1 MSINRSPK
9 VYKRRVEGRGEGHFT
24 TSRST
29 EHVSSRINQQIN
41 QQEVSLVEAA
51 MEAALLRVVIY
62 FFALANF
69 ACSLEHA
76 KRTRS
81 CAQFPTH
88 MQLFCY
94 RVEKFWGSI
103 AFPDPRNTVEDVQ
116 EVDRNNVVV
125 GNVVQ
130 NNKLKDTGKLRYV
143 EQTFKWISK

>member
-1 MSINRSPK
+1 
-9 VYKRRVEGRGEGHFT
+9 
-24 TSRST
+24 
-29 EHVSSRINQQIN
+29 
-41 QQEVSLVEAA
+41 
-51 MEAALLRVVIY
+51 MEAALLRFVIY

-116 EVDRNNVVV
+116 EVDRNKVVV

-143 EQTFKWISK
+143 EQTFKRISKWSGRGIRISIIINIIINNENLYRTSYSHIMFTQGT